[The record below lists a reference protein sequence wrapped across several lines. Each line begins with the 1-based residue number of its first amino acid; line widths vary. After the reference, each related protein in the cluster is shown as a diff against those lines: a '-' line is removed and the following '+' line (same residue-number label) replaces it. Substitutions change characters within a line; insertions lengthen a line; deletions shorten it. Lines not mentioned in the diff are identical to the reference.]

1 MYVFAKLLKALH
13 SDAGPWSLAFGIMLG
28 MIFGL
33 TPLIKL
39 HNLIILFLVLFC
51 RVNLST
57 FLVSWGVFS
66 VLAYLLDPLMMNLG
80 EVILT
85 SESLQGI
92 WTSFYN
98 TGFGRL
104 SQFYNTLTM
113 GSLAL
118 SLALSPLVLIASRIL
133 VVKYR
138 LHVMA
143 WMDEWRVLQ
152 VIKSSRVYQMYQSF
166 GG

>member
-66 VLAYLLDPLMMNLG
+66 VLAYLLDPLMMSLG

-98 TGFGRL
+98 TSFGRL

>member
-1 MYVFAKLLKALH
+1 MFVFAKLLKALH

-39 HNLIILFLVLFC
+39 HNLIILFVVLFC

-57 FLVSWGVFS
+57 FILSWGVFS
-66 VLAYLLDPLMMNLG
+66 ALALILDPMMMNIG
-80 EVILT
+80 EAILT
-85 SESLQGI
+85 SENLQSI

-118 SLALSPLVLIASRIL
+118 SLALSPLVLIVSRIL

-138 LHVMA
+138 EHFLA
-143 WMDEWRVLQ
+143 WVEQWRILQ
-152 VIKSSRVYQMYQSF
+152 IIKGSRVYQMYQRF

>member
-1 MYVFAKLLKALH
+1 M
-13 SDAGPWSLAFGIMLG
+13 
-28 MIFGL
+28 
-33 TPLIKL
+33 
-39 HNLIILFLVLFC
+39 
-51 RVNLST
+51 
-57 FLVSWGVFS
+57 
-66 VLAYLLDPLMMNLG
+66 MMNIG
-80 EVILT
+80 EAILT
-85 SESLQGI
+85 SENLQSI

-118 SLALSPLVLIASRIL
+118 SLALSPLVLIVSRIL

-138 LHVMA
+138 EHFLA
-143 WMDEWRVLQ
+143 WVEQWRILQ
-152 VIKSSRVYQMYQSF
+152 IIKGSRVYQMYQRF